1 MGGKKKM
8 KYKKYKKKYNKKY
21 RKKDNFPAELCK
33 LDMPKGSKFSPV
45 ETEEL
50 NIPYYFRESEW
61 RF

>member
-1 MGGKKKM
+1 M